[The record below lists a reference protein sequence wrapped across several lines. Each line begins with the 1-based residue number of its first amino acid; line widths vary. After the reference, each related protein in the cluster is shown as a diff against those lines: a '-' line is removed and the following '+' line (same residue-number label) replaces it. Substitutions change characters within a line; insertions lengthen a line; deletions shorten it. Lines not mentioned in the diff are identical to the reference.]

1 MIKIGQL
8 VKVLDAPMGV
18 PNHVIGNVYKVE
30 YIDDDNDD
38 LPIGLEVPNAKGHL
52 NCWWFKKTQIEPVGT
67 RIYITDDDRFH
78 LLEAAVLIKGI
89 TAATRTESD
98 FADII
103 ELLERL
109 GGR

>member
-1 MIKIGQL
+1 MIQVGQH

-18 PNHVIGNVYKVE
+18 PNHVIGNVYEIE
-30 YIDDDNDD
+30 YVHDHDT
-38 LPIGLEVPNAKGHL
+38 LPIGLKIPNAKGHL
-52 NCWWFKKTQIEPVGT
+52 NCWWFEKPQIKPVGT

-98 FADII
+98 FANII

>member
-1 MIKIGQL
+1 MIQVGQH

-30 YIDDDNDD
+30 YIDDNDD

-52 NCWWFKKTQIEPVGT
+52 NCWWFEKPQIKPVGT
-67 RIYITDDDRFH
+67 RIYLTDDDRFH
-78 LLEAAVLIKGI
+78 LLEAAAFIKGV
-89 TAATRTESD
+89 ASVSHSESD

-103 ELLERL
+103 ELLEKL
-109 GGR
+109 GGK